1 MSTIGMTIPKMK
13 SFSYRIV
20 GGVME
25 LSDGKR
31 EIVPCDMV
39 FAPAGVKHATYNP
52 HVEPLR
58 AIIIKSPPD
67 K

>member
-13 SFSYRIV
+13 SFSYCR
-20 GGVME
+20 GVME

-39 FAPAGVKHATYNP
+39 FVPAGVKHATYNP